1 MGRFAKILSQKE
13 AKEQRLIQESIFV
26 LPTHQQQKQGKQ
38 NIADQEPEMQTPW
51 DKLLAAA
58 NALYRGQNVAGALR
72 SVWRLG
78 AECVVQPNGSYKLI
92 PGQLNVQEW
101 EQVKRELLVPY
112 VPQLKQVYHFAK
124 HGWVYLHSSVLDE
137 TIVITLD
144 KEALDLP
151 AGYEVYSIEDMK
163 VLERATPEEIRQV
176 HKVRKV
182 FGGGNVLNG

>member
-1 MGRFAKILSQKE
+1 MSRFAKILSRKE
-13 AKEQRLIQESIFV
+13 AEEQRLVQNSIFV
-26 LPTHQQQKQGKQ
+26 LPKQSQDPKQDKAAEQK
-38 NIADQEPEMQTPW
+38 PQTPW

-78 AECVVQPNGSYKLI
+78 AECVVQPNGSYKLV
-92 PGQLNVQEW
+92 PGPLNVQEW

-112 VPQLKQVYHFAK
+112 VPQLKQVYHFAQ

-163 VLERATPEEIRQV
+163 VLERATPEEIKQIHR
-176 HKVRKV
+176 VRKV